1 MRAANAPLRY
11 TALLAARD
19 RGVLAPLLALALVL
33 LGVYEE
39 LADGRRA
46 DVGAHRVPRGGADR
60 RVAENRRRTRGAG
73 PAAAHARRR
82 GRRARESA
90 DPDAGVG
97 ATLAL
102 LVVAVLLVYPL
113 AIGAFDRPVVARD
126 VIAAALA
133 HTSCAVFGV
142 ALGRL
147 AAPPVTER
155 AATALLLV
163 LGATI
168 ASAALAGPLGIAAG
182 PGKVA
187 DALAAAAPGAIP
199 AVLVAAAAAT
209 VTLAGLL
216 ELIARASSG
225 APAEAMRAPYSCGT
239 CPPLAF
245 VRRPWEC
252 GQADRRS

>member
-1 MRAANAPLRY
+1 M
-11 TALLAARD
+11 
-19 RGVLAPLLALALVL
+19 
-33 LGVYEE
+33 
-39 LADGRRA
+39 
-46 DVGAHRVPRGGADR
+46 
-60 RVAENRRRTRGAG
+60 RVAAVGG
-73 PAAAHARRR
+73 L
-82 GRRARESA
+82 GRARTQ
-90 DPDAGVG
+90 DAGVG

-102 LVVAVLLVYPL
+102 LLVAVLLVYPL
-113 AIGAFDRPVVARD
+113 AIGAFDRPVLARD

-168 ASAALAGPLGIAAG
+168 ASAALVDPLGIAAG

-209 VTLAGLL
+209 RHPRRR
-216 ELIARASSG
+216 ARAHRPG
-225 APAEAMRAPYSCGT
+225 TRA
-239 CPPLAF
+239 A
-245 VRRPWEC
+245 RRLK
-252 GQADRRS
+252 R

>member
-1 MRAANAPLRY
+1 M
-11 TALLAARD
+11 LAAPVAAWLRIAVARAEPD
-19 RGVLAPLLALALVL
+19 RSAV
-33 LGVYEE
+33 
-39 LADGRRA
+39 
-46 DVGAHRVPRGGADR
+46 
-60 RVAENRRRTRGAG
+60 
-73 PAAAHARRR
+73 AAA
-82 GRRARESA
+82 RRARRARRTPASA
-90 DPDAGVG
+90 P
-97 ATLAL
+97 LAL

-216 ELIARASSG
+216 ELIARAL
-225 APAEAMRAPYSCGT
+225 ERRAG
-239 CPPLAF
+239 
-245 VRRPWEC
+245 
-252 GQADRRS
+252 

>member
-1 MRAANAPLRY
+1 MRAAVAPLRY

-33 LGVYEE
+33 LGVY
-39 LADGRRA
+39 AYRPT
-46 DVGAHRVPRGGADR
+46 DVGPTYALTAFLAAPLAAWL
-60 RVAENRRRTRGAG
+60 RVAVARAEPDPQRLVRV
-73 PAAAHARRR
+73 AAVGGR
-82 GRRARESA
+82 GRARTQ
-90 DPDAGVG
+90 DAGVG

-102 LVVAVLLVYPL
+102 LLVAVLLVYPL
-113 AIGAFDRPVVARD
+113 AIGAFDRPVLARD

-133 HTSCAVFGV
+133 HTCCAVFGV

-168 ASAALAGPLGIAAG
+168 ASAALVDPLAIAAG

-199 AVLVAAAAAT
+199 AVLVAASAAT
-209 VTLAGLL
+209 LILAGVL
-216 ELIARASSG
+216 ELTARAL
-225 APAEAMRAPYSCGT
+225 ERRAG
-239 CPPLAF
+239 
-245 VRRPWEC
+245 
-252 GQADRRS
+252 